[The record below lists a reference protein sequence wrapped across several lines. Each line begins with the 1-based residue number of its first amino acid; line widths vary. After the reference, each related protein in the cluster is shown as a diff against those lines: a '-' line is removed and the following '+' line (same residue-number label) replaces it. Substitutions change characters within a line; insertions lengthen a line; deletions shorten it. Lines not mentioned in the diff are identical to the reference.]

1 MKRIFI
7 FLIIVTKFILA
18 NSEPEYKVY
27 DIQNDKTTEQIYS
40 GIKYVDIEAIKTKF
54 NKNEF
59 VDNTIWEKD
68 GEWSFYSI
76 NKSFLYGEAE
86 NYSGEGKY
94 IYIYF
99 YNTGNT
105 ILILDWEENICKRN
119 RIIYQALLDNAS
131 NFDKYNLKEAIEKRK
146 KQYEIAPPTLSFKEE
161 DADGEYADA
170 NIIKYDAEI
179 KNYKR
184 VNILLANLNTGN
196 EDSVA
201 LALSSGPEVGEIYY
215 LDKIDLNSLGMQFM
229 ELIHLNMR
237 PKKSN
242 TEKRSEK
249 MLDEIHLTAIA
260 VQVYQKKIKID

>member
-7 FLIIVTKFILA
+7 FLIIVTNFILA
-18 NSEPEYKVY
+18 NDDSTYKVY
-27 DIQNDKTTEQIYS
+27 DIQMDKTTEQIYG
-40 GIKYVDIEAIKTKF
+40 GIKHVDIEAIKTKF
-54 NKNEF
+54 NNSEW
-59 VDNTIWEKD
+59 VDNTIWEKY

-119 RIIYQALLDNAS
+119 RIIYQALVDNAK
-131 NFDKYNLKEAIEKRK
+131 NFNRYTLKEAIEKRK
-146 KQYEIAPPTLSFKEE
+146 KQYEIAPPVLSFAEE
-161 DADGEYADA
+161 DVDNEYADA
-170 NIIKYDAEI
+170 NIIKYDAEVE
-179 KNYKR
+179 NYKR
-184 VNILLANLNTGN
+184 AKILQANL
-196 EDSVA
+196 DSGFPA
-201 LALSSGPEVGEIYY
+201 LALSSGPEVGIYFQ
-215 LDKIDLNSLGMQFM
+215 DEIDLNSLGMQFM

-260 VQVYQKKIKID
+260 VQVYQEKIKVN